1 MGPVGPTLGSSQPSS
16 LNPLYLQFSAASSRE
31 SPGCPIWARS
41 SATAATI
48 VCPFLLIS
56 VCYLPLPCRTHAA
69 GTMPVSPRVAL
80 GLARGAQAYLLNQR
94 MKTYVLNQRVS
105 FHSQKVL
112 LTHLSLRIRA
122 FLFFSKKL
130 QNLIFKGERALGSV
144 GHSKGCCPDL
154 RPRRPWRHGHLAGI
168 TAGAAGAQAHWPGDW
183 RRSSPGPLLPLS
195 ARALAGICCR
205 R

>member
-31 SPGCPIWARS
+31 SPGCPVWARS
-41 SATAATI
+41 SVAAATI
-48 VCPFLLIS
+48 VCPFSLIS

-112 LTHLSLRIRA
+112 L
-122 FLFFSKKL
+122 
-130 QNLIFKGERALGSV
+130 AL
-144 GHSKGCCPDL
+144 
-154 RPRRPWRHGHLAGI
+154 I
-168 TAGAAGAQAHWPGDW
+168 TANQGVLVFQQEASEPH
-183 RRSSPGPLLPLS
+183 L
-195 ARALAGICCR
+195 
-205 R
+205 